1 MGVEDDLNEELLDPA
16 NFLRAQGN
24 LMKYKKEYMA
34 KKMHEDNFKKHYT
47 FAPDTKLTKGKVI
60 PKHPQQKPEE
70 NNPMRASVGSINL
83 DGIAK
88 KKSPGGFIKP
98 AADEKEKKPRHAELY
113 NLRKR

>member
-1 MGVEDDLNEELLDPA
+1 MNEELLDPA

-34 KKMHEDNFKKHYT
+34 KKMHEDNFKKHHT

-60 PKHPQQKPEE
+60 PKHPQQKPDE
-70 NNPMRASVGSINL
+70 NNPMRASIGSINL

-88 KKSPGGFIKP
+88 KKSQSSGGFMK
-98 AADEKEKKPRHAELY
+98 AADEKKPRHAELY